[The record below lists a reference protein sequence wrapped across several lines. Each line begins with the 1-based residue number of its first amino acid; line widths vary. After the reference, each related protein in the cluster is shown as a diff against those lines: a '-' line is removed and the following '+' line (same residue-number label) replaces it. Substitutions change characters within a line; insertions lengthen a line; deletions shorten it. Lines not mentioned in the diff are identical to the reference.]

1 MTLFKT
7 RRYLVLIR
15 TTDDTW
21 RHQWVK
27 LKPGSPMPKY
37 VPIGDDRF
45 RFEPEH
51 AFLLKGGDPTQLDG
65 FWAPFKDWIDRRPRW
80 IIYHR
85 APGEAPID
93 LTPDVVMD
101 KSINPRLAR
110 VLTRS
115 KLFDNYLSR
124 LRYEG
129 GINPTTVLI
138 IMIGLGALLGV
149 MYFGGYF

>member
-1 MTLFKT
+1 MAKT
-7 RRYLVLIR
+7 RRYLVLVR

-21 RHQWVK
+21 RSRWVK
-27 LKPGSPMPKY
+27 IRLDAKKPLRY
-37 VPIGDDRF
+37 VPLGDDRF

-51 AFLLKGGDPTQLDG
+51 AFLLKGGDPTKLDG
-65 FWAPFKDWIDRRPRW
+65 FWAPFRDFVDRRARW
-80 IIYHR
+80 IIYYR

-93 LTPDVVMD
+93 LTPGVVTD

-115 KLFDNYLSR
+115 RIFDDYLR
-124 LRYEG
+124 KLRYEG
-129 GINPTTVLI
+129 GINPTTLLI